1 MGYTDHQKEKKYQRE
16 WREKNKEKLKKYYKK
31 YNKKNK
37 AEGRTEYQKQYH
49 KEHKIKIKQQ
59 QEIWHRNHPEKRR
72 EYTERFKKK
81 MAKRVEEGFKPL
93 YKREKVYIKYE
104 GRCAYCGA
112 NIEFREGFEV
122 DHLKPK
128 SRGGTNDIDNLMPS
142 CERCNQLK
150 YNSDIE
156 EFRKKIISLRK
167 RRSFQILL
175 QYFPEIDDIV
185 TIQNI
190 KFHFEK

>member
-1 MGYTDHQKEKKYQRE
+1 MGYDDPQKEREYQRK
-16 WREKNKEKLKKYYKK
+16 WREKNKEKLKKYYKR

-37 AEGRTEYQKQYH
+37 KEVAEYQKQYH
-49 KEHKIKIKQQ
+49 KKHKIKIKQQ
-59 QEIWHRNHPEKRR
+59 QEIWHKNHPGKNK
-72 EYTERFKKK
+72 EYLNRFKDK
-81 MAKRVEEGFKPL
+81 MTRRAENREKPI
-93 YKREKVYIKYE
+93 YKREKIYKKYR
-104 GRCAYCGA
+104 GRCAYCG
-112 NIEFREGFEV
+112 IKIGFKKDFQI

-142 CERCNQLK
+142 CKRCNQLK

-175 QYFPEIDDIV
+175 QYFPEIDEIV

-190 KFHFEK
+190 KYHFEK